1 MGEDDGCK
9 WQVIYGLL
17 NSPLLTYQAASGKTL
32 QRYRTTMMNG
42 DGDDADD
49 GDGDGPPTVAPK
61 PSSLAHVTLTRQGRD
76 FGYWRIQSANASST
90 KWCFSR
96 LHYGGY
102 CASIFIL

>member
-1 MGEDDGCK
+1 
-9 WQVIYGLL
+9 
-17 NSPLLTYQAASGKTL
+17 
-32 QRYRTTMMNG
+32 MMNG

-96 LHYGGY
+96 LH
-102 CASIFIL
+102 CASVGVFVCVRDSYTYNDTGNIETNEKTNSLLSRTHHILP